1 MRISKG
7 KEILDELRKNG
18 NSKFLDTK
26 EDLQKL
32 KRIAQYMK
40 EVNLENRRRQRLQ
53 KKTYDETHQTI

>member
-40 EVNLENRRRQRLQ
+40 EVKLENRRRQKLQ
-53 KKTYDETHQTI
+53 KTYDETHQTI

>member
-40 EVNLENRRRQRLQ
+40 EVKLENRRRQKLQ
-53 KKTYDETHQTI
+53 KTYNETHQTI

>member
-7 KEILDELRKNG
+7 KEILDWLRKNG
-18 NSKFLDTK
+18 NSKFLDSK

-40 EVNLENRRRQRLQ
+40 EVKLENRRRQKLQ
-53 KKTYDETHQTI
+53 KNK